1 MKQVDVVVPN
11 RKKTPLL
18 EFPARCVNC
27 GKSKDED
34 LGLSLDM
41 GAQKRSRSVTMKM
54 SVPMCKDCADRERG
68 IAKVTLVPFLIA
80 GAAFGIAAFI
90 PAAIFSPEGNTPQT
104 LGFPVV
110 FGGFMGLIVG
120 VIGGTIIEFL
130 VKLLA
135 APFYGKRLLK
145 RPLTIFGLYSN
156 GDELIGVSARYLHKE
171 KIVRLEFENDEI
183 AVEFMKLNDLENL

>member
-1 MKQVDVVVPN
+1 MKQVDVVVPD
-11 RKKTPLL
+11 RKKPPLL
-18 EFPARCVNC
+18 KFPARCVHC
-27 GKSKDED
+27 GKPKDED

-41 GAQKRSRSVTMKM
+41 GVQKRSRSVTMKM
-54 SVPMCKDCADRERG
+54 SVPMCKDCANRERS

-80 GAAFGIAAFI
+80 GALIGIAAFI

-110 FGGFMGLIVG
+110 FGGFVGLIVG
-120 VIGGTIIEFL
+120 AIGGTVVELI

-135 APFYGKRLLK
+135 APFYGRGLMK

-183 AVEFMKLNDLENL
+183 AFEFIKLNDLENL